1 MKKSHQILETKAV
14 ALSYDEK
21 VDSEPKV
28 VAKGRGIIADT
39 IIEMAKEH
47 KIPIKEDTNLVELLN
62 KLQVNN
68 AIPEDLFQVVAEVF
82 AFIYNVDRDLEN
94 AEK

>member
-1 MKKSHQILETKAV
+1 MKKSQQNVETKAV
-14 ALSYDEK
+14 ALSYDEN
-21 VDSEPKV
+21 VDSAPKV
-28 VAKGRGIIADT
+28 VGKGRGIIADT